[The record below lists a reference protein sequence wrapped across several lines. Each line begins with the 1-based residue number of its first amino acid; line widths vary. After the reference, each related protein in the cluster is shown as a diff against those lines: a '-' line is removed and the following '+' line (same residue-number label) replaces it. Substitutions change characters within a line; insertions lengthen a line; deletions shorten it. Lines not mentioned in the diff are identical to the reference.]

1 MTLLTRRDDMKLS
14 IVIPACNEAGNIA
27 TCVEDLQD
35 VVGVREGL
43 DYEIVV
49 VNDNST
55 DETADVVKELIAKDS
70 SVRLVNR
77 MPPGGFGRAI
87 RSGLDAVNGDV
98 VVIYMADLSDDPNDV
113 IAYYRKIEEGYDC
126 VFGSRFLAG
135 SKCQHYPWL
144 KLVVNR
150 VVNRCIQLM
159 FWTPY
164 NDLTNAFKAYRISVI
179 RDCGPYQAS
188 HFNITLELSLSALI
202 RRYRIAEIP
211 ISWSGRQW
219 GASRLRLREM
229 GRRYL
234 STLLMM
240 FFQRVFVADD
250 IRAECLHPVQPL
262 GKQRLLAQPATPLA
276 EVDAEE
282 RELAQVLEE
291 LQSVQKALQPA
302 MVKPATVKS

>member
-1 MTLLTRRDDMKLS
+1 MKLS
-14 IVIPACNEAGNIA
+14 IVIPAYNEAGNIA
-27 TCVEDLQD
+27 ACVKELQD

-43 DYEIVV
+43 DYEIIV

-55 DETADVVKELIAKDS
+55 DQTAEVVRTLAEQEPCIRLIS
-70 SVRLVNR
+70 RT
-77 MPPGGFGRAI
+77 PPGGFGRAI
-87 RSGLDAVNGDV
+87 RSGLAAVQGDV

-113 IAYYRKIEEGYDC
+113 IAYYRKILQGYDC
-126 VFGSRFLAG
+126 VFGSRFRQG
-135 SKCQHYPWL
+135 STVQHYPWL
-144 KLVVNR
+144 KLIVNR

-164 NDLTNAFKAYRISVI
+164 NDLTNAFKAYRTSVI

-219 GASRLRLREM
+219 GASNLRLREM

-240 FFQRVFVADD
+240 FFQRILVADD
-250 IRAECLHPVQPL
+250 IRAECSQPYRPTQSDAGLIGGTEPDADGDCEDRDLTQILH
-262 GKQRLLAQPATPLA
+262 
-276 EVDAEE
+276 
-282 RELAQVLEE
+282 E

-302 MVKPATVKS
+302 TEKTAGARS